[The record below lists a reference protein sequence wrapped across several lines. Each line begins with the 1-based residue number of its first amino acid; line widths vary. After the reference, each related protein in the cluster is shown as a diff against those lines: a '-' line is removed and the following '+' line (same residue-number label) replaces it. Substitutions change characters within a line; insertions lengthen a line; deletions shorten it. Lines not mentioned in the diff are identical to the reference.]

1 MRDSVLRDLNPRTVP
16 PNFRLYFRFYSL
28 HLDAVLR
35 YAMACVLIF
44 HTAGVIYD
52 QVVDIGCLR
61 DADARVLRHDGWR
74 SGYRQRGQQQ
84 WQQLKRKHIQRQHR
98 QFIHAI

>member
-52 QVVDIGCLR
+52 QVVNIGCLR

-84 WQQLKRKHIQRQHR
+84 WQQLERKHIQRQHR